1 MKIPLQVTSRNISLS
16 KAAGDVIRAKAAK
29 LETFYDK
36 IMGCRVLVEKP
47 HRHHQHG
54 VLHNVRIDMTVPG
67 AELVVKRESH
77 EDLQIAI
84 RDAFDAARRQ
94 LQSYVNKQRQNRKI
108 PADFL
113 VGENV
118 IVANSV

>member
-16 KAAGDVIRAKAAK
+16 KAADNAIRSKMAK
-29 LETFYDK
+29 LEVFYDK
-36 IMGCRVLVEKP
+36 IMGCRILVEKP
-47 HRHHQHG
+47 HRHHQNG

-84 RDAFDAARRQ
+84 RDAFDAVRRQ
-94 LQSYVNKQRQNRKI
+94 LQSYVDKQRQNKKI
-108 PADFL
+108 PEHL
-113 VGENV
+113 ITGEDV
-118 IVANSV
+118 MPGYPA

>member
-16 KAAGDVIRAKAAK
+16 KAADHVIRSKVAK
-29 LETFYDK
+29 LEVFYDK

-84 RDAFDAARRQ
+84 RDAFDAVRRQ
-94 LQSYVNKQRQNRKI
+94 LQSYVDKQRQNKKI
-108 PADFL
+108 PERL
-113 VGENV
+113 ISGEEV
-118 IVANSV
+118 MFGTPV

>member
-16 KAAGDVIRAKAAK
+16 KAADHTIRSKMAK

-36 IMGCRVLVEKP
+36 IMGCRILVEKP

-84 RDAFDAARRQ
+84 RDAFDAVRRQ
-94 LQSYVNKQRQNRKI
+94 LQSYVDKQRQNKKI
-108 PADFL
+108 PENFL
-113 VGENV
+113 VGEDV
-118 IVANSV
+118 MFANPV

>member
-16 KAAGDVIRAKAAK
+16 KAAEQAIRAKTAK

-36 IMGCRVLVEKP
+36 IMACRVLVEKP

-84 RDAFDAARRQ
+84 RNAFDAVRRQ

-108 PADFL
+108 P
-113 VGENV
+113 ENLIMGDNAMFASHV
-118 IVANSV
+118 